1 MQAEGRERHPIMP
14 KNNTGRPTA
23 ELTALVLLSLQEQ
36 PQNTAELAAL
46 LDETDTRIRRILAA
60 CRRAGWRIEPHGNR
74 EGPQTVLGGQ
84 AVVSWP
90 DKNATTRYTC
100 PSCGRAVNPD
110 VVTLPAGTFWECPVC
125 EVGAAPAEWQR
136 PAPVTR
142 PPEDP
147 DIAKAAAA
155 AEKLFSEL

>member
-1 MQAEGRERHPIMP
+1 MP

-23 ELTALVLLSLQEQ
+23 ELAAMLPLILQER
-36 PQNTAELAAL
+36 PQTTTELAEL
-46 LDETDTRIRRILAA
+46 LDETDTRIRRALAA

-110 VVTLPAGTFWECPVC
+110 VVTLPAGTFWECPRC
-125 EVGAAPAEWQR
+125 EVGAPVQTWQAQSAPTPTEAT
-136 PAPVTR
+136 ADAA
-142 PPEDP
+142 DP
-147 DIAKAAAA
+147 WTAAGRQ
-155 AEKLFSEL
+155 LDELGR